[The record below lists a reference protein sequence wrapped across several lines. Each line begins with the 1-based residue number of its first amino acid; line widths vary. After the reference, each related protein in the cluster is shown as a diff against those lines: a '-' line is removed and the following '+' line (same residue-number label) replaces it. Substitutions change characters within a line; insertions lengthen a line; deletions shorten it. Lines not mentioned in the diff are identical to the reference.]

1 MQTYIVRVYRRSP
14 DNKDE
19 VAGIIE
25 NVGTQHQNPFLNFSE
40 LQEILKHFIKSDDT
54 DYSEAKQIDIC
65 GYKEIHTNAVQAR
78 MKNNALV

>member
-25 NVGTQHQNPFLNFSE
+25 NVGTQHQNSFLNFSE
-40 LQEILKHFIKSDDT
+40 LQESLKHFINSDDA

-65 GYKEIHTNAVQAR
+65 GYKETQVSAVQAR
-78 MKNNALV
+78 MKTNTLV